1 MPITARLAT
10 AITLTATALLGP
22 LSGTAL
28 PSTTAPS
35 TTAPAATTPSTTS
48 LYAPSA
54 LVLTVAHGDSAASA
68 APDRAVTLSCAPKP
82 SGTHPSTALACS
94 QIAGVDGDFGK
105 LSIEEGAVCTRK
117 YDPVTVTAQGVWRG
131 TRVAYE
137 RTFANECVKR
147 TESMAVFAF

>member
-10 AITLTATALLGP
+10 AVPLAAIALFGP

-28 PSTTAPS
+28 PATVPS
-35 TTAPAATTPSTTS
+35 TAS

-68 APDRAVTLSCAPKP
+68 APDRAVTLTCAPRP
-82 SGTHPSTALACS
+82 SGTHPDAARACAELAA
-94 QIAGVDGDFGK
+94 AGGDFDQVT
-105 LSIEEGAVCTRK
+105 IAEDTEGTVCTHK

-131 TRVAYE
+131 ERVTYE
-137 RTFANECVKR
+137 RTFANECVKNAG
-147 TESMAVFAF
+147 SGAVFEF